1 MFTFNTAD
9 VKEFSKDAE
18 KINQPFKIL
27 KGGERFES
35 EV

>member
-9 VKEFSKDAE
+9 AIEFVEEAG

-27 KGGERFES
+27 KGGERYNS
-35 EV
+35 P